1 MPNESFRYSKQISDQ
16 GRERSAEVRRERAA
30 LKRRLK
36 AGEISLRNVLND
48 EGNVAAKI
56 RLFAFLKNCS
66 GVGAVGARALLR
78 ALGLSETRTIRS
90 LGPVQKARILTALDM
105 IAGGVRVDRV
115 AETIMSERKNRI
127 R

>member
-16 GRERSAEVRRERAA
+16 GRERSAEVRRERAT
-30 LKRRLK
+30 LKRCLK
-36 AGEISLRNVLND
+36 AGEISPADVLND
-48 EGNVAAKI
+48 EGNVAGKI
-56 RLFAFLKNCS
+56 RLFAFLKNCP
-66 GVGAVGARALLR
+66 GVGAVGARTLLR

-90 LGPVQKARILTALDM
+90 LGPVQKARILTAVEM

-115 AETIMSERKNRI
+115 ADTIMSERKNRI

>member
-16 GRERSAEVRRERAA
+16 GRERSVEVRRERAA
-30 LKRRLK
+30 LKQRLK
-36 AGEISLRNVLND
+36 AGEISPADVLND
-48 EGNVAAKI
+48 EGIVAAKI
-56 RLFAFLKNCS
+56 RLFAFLKNCP
-66 GVGAVGARALLR
+66 GVGAVGARTLLR

-90 LGPVQKARILTALDM
+90 LGPVQKARILTAVEM

-115 AETIMSERKNRI
+115 ADTIMSERKNRI

>member
-16 GRERSAEVRRERAA
+16 GRERSVEVRRERAA
-30 LKRRLK
+30 LKQRLK
-36 AGEISLRNVLND
+36 AGEISPADVLND
-48 EGNVAAKI
+48 EGIVAAKI
-56 RLFAFLKNCS
+56 RLFAFLKNCP
-66 GVGAVGARALLR
+66 GVGAVGARTLLR

-127 R
+127 L